1 MPGSA
6 PDTNPA
12 RSVFVPISF
21 APRLRDSECMRCA
34 TRTAEGTKAMTTI
47 AAGTLVK
54 KGYYFSTKSWSLQP
68 VPADGAALPGEA
80 GETYLQI
87 PLLLAFAA
95 APVMGA
101 AFLMFLPFIG
111 FYLAGTAAVR
121 PVARVFRRSA
131 RELAA
136 TVQPG
141 WAPGE
146 AHLAGRSAEVG
157 GDEARDA
164 RLDRLEQENRCA
176 PRGAEERRLAGY
188 LRGRIM
194 RPGGGSH
201 DPLPGRSLACHNQR
215 RSTIH
220 RRSHLEP
227 PRHPRRAGR
236 PRARL
241 QRLQALRG
249 ATAAPPAPGTPGTL
263 PLLPPPSAMPPS
275 AAVPETG
282 AVQQRIAAEERLVA
296 QNPKDVQAWIALG
309 NDYFDTNQ
317 SQRAVDAYAKA
328 LALQPDNADVLTD
341 QGVMYRKLQAFD
353 KAVANF
359 QRAHQ
364 VDPRHVQSV
373 YNLGVVYAYDLKD
386 PAKAIA
392 AWNRVIEVG
401 PQSPQAAQARQNI
414 QDLRSPQPQR

>member
-1 MPGSA
+1 M
-6 PDTNPA
+6 NRPA
-12 RSVFVPISF
+12 IP
-21 APRLRDSECMRCA
+21 
-34 TRTAEGTKAMTTI
+34 
-47 AAGTLVK
+47 
-54 KGYYFSTKSWSLQP
+54 
-68 VPADGAALPGEA
+68 AAL
-80 GETYLQI
+80 
-87 PLLLAFAA
+87 
-95 APVMGA
+95 
-101 AFLMFLPFIG
+101 
-111 FYLAGTAAVR
+111 
-121 PVARVFRRSA
+121 VALVLVSSGCKRS
-131 RELAA
+131 EEQ
-136 TVQPG
+136 QP
-141 WAPGE
+141 P
-146 AHLAGRSAEVG
+146 
-157 GDEARDA
+157 
-164 RLDRLEQENRCA
+164 
-176 PRGAEERRLAGY
+176 
-188 LRGRIM
+188 
-194 RPGGGSH
+194 
-201 DPLPGRSLACHNQR
+201 
-215 RSTIH
+215 
-220 RRSHLEP
+220 
-227 PRHPRRAGR
+227 
-236 PRARL
+236 
-241 QRLQALRG
+241 
-249 ATAAPPAPGTPGTL
+249 PPAPGTPGTL